1 MSVIQKR
8 VTKPFETNK
17 ENLSSQKEKNRFSE
31 NISSPIDH
39 FSFLQRTIGNQAVQ
53 RLFLPG
59 VIQAK
64 LRIGQPNDIYEQEA
78 DRIAEQIMRMP
89 GPMIQAK
96 TSCPLAM
103 VSPCGEEEVV
113 QTKPLRITPLMQRQ
127 TEQEKAAQAKGN
139 SGQTRDGGPELEL
152 KISNLRG
159 GGQPLPQSVRSFF
172 EPHFGW
178 DFSGVRVH
186 NDSFAVESART
197 LNARAYTLG
206 RDIVFGAGRYAPET
220 GEGKKL
226 LTHELTHVV
235 QQGGTTSARTILRR
249 EEPGAPVAPAGAIP
263 APVNAPRAS
272 TGRPSPDNRTGHDI
286 YVIDFGV
293 NQDVVNWREAIFHI
307 GEIEAES
314 VDQMVRDVKAEVGD
328 PSTNCIR
335 RLTLDGHGSPG
346 NMSVGDGTGW
356 MEGRNISAGN
366 FRPSLAELTPYFCS
380 GASVVLLGCNVGRG
394 PTGMRFIQALADYWQ
409 VNVAAATGKVDGFG
423 IQGVWVWGLPGQV
436 LPNDTMLIVDQIIR
450 ILDETT
456 YGDDEEMIFEILE
469 AADARGSLTD
479 VRSELVRRGRWYRLC
494 RDLRDED
501 STRFN
506 RLYPGEPTPTVTLK
520 HPSEIEIPPPWT
532 RGSGSIF

>member
-1 MSVIQKR
+1 LIHS
-8 VTKPFETNK
+8 KPIEITP
-17 ENLSSQKEKNRFSE
+17 L
-31 NISSPIDH
+31 
-39 FSFLQRTIGNQAVQ
+39 VQ
-53 RLFLPG
+53 RQAEEPEKEEEEEEP
-59 VIQAK
+59 IQAK
-64 LRIGQPNDIYEQEA
+64 FEISAVPQVQRQKDEEEEEETVAAKELPGQTPH
-78 DRIAEQIMRMP
+78 
-89 GPMIQAK
+89 
-96 TSCPLAM
+96 
-103 VSPCGEEEVV
+103 VSPGLASSI
-113 QTKPLRITPLMQRQ
+113 Q
-127 TEQEKAAQAKGN
+127 
-139 SGQTRDGGPELEL
+139 S
-152 KISNLRG
+152 LRG
-159 GGQPLPQSVRSFF
+159 GGQPLSESTRAFF
-172 EPHFGW
+172 EPRFGY
-178 DFSGVRVH
+178 DFSSVRVH

-206 RDIVFGAGRYAPET
+206 RDVVFGAGKYAPET

-235 QQGGTTSARTILRR
+235 QQGGTTSVLTIRRR
-249 EEPGAPVAPAGAIP
+249 EEPGAPVAPTGAIP
-263 APVNAPRAS
+263 APVSAPRPS
-272 TGRPSPDNRTGHDI
+272 TGRPSPDNRTGQDV

-293 NQDVVNWREAIFHI
+293 NRDVVNWREAILHI

-314 VDQMVRDVKAEVGD
+314 VDQMVRDVKSEVGD

-356 MEGRNISAGN
+356 MEGRNISTGN
-366 FRPSLAELTPYFCS
+366 FRPSLADLNPYFCS

-394 PTGMRFIQALADYWQ
+394 PTGVRFIQALADYWQ
-409 VNVAAATGKVDGFG
+409 VNVAAATGEVDGFG

-436 LPNDTMLIVDQIIR
+436 LPSDTMLIVDQIVR

-469 AADARGSLTD
+469 ASDARGGLTD
-479 VRSELVRRGRWYRLC
+479 VRSELVRQGRWDGLC

-506 RLYPGEPTPTVTLK
+506 RLFPGEPTPSVRLR

-532 RGSGSIF
+532 RGAGSIC